1 MTGAS
6 VEGQPVPLLC
16 ESDVNQGWA
25 VVLFDMPAWLTE
37 SNYCLHGWQLT
48 LPARHVLI
56 QSFVTPDFIC
66 VGMAGMVAKN
76 VFACLADLAPPS
88 GNLRKWMAMH
98 HTREGQT

>member
-37 SNYCLHGWQLT
+37 SNYCLHGWQLA
-48 LPARHVLI
+48 LPATCTYSVLCYSRFYMCWDGRHG
-56 QSFVTPDFIC
+56 S
-66 VGMAGMVAKN
+66 KE
-76 VFACLADLAPPS
+76 CLCLL
-88 GNLRKWMAMH
+88 G
-98 HTREGQT
+98 